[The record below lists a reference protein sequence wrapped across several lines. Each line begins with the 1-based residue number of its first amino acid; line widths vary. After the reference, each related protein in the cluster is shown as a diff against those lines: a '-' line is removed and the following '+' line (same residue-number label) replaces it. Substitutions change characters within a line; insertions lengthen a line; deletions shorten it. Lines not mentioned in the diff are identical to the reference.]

1 MGVFVY
7 RDMTLRRFVDA
18 VISAGCSTG
27 VVMLVIMGSS
37 VVGWLVTYAQIPQA
51 FAAWCMETL
60 QDPWLIILAMNVIML
75 IVGMF
80 IDLPAAILLLGPM
93 FVPLAGSIGLDT
105 LQLGIMMVLN
115 LSIGLFTPP
124 VGTTL
129 FISSTIARVSIINA
143 TRELVPFYLATLM
156 VLGLFSYVPA
166 FTLH

>member
-75 IVGMF
+75 IVGMSSEESHV
-80 IDLPAAILLLGPM
+80 GKE
-93 FVPLAGSIGLDT
+93 S
-105 LQLGIMMVLN
+105 
-115 LSIGLFTPP
+115 
-124 VGTTL
+124 VGTCRYRW
-129 FISSTIARVSIINA
+129 SQ
-143 TRELVPFYLATLM
+143 Y
-156 VLGLFSYVPA
+156 
-166 FTLH
+166 

>member
-80 IDLPAAILLLGPM
+80 IDLPAAILLMGPM
-93 FVPLAGSIGLDT
+93 RSEEHT
-105 LQLGIMMVLN
+105 SELQSLMR
-115 LSIGLFTPP
+115 LSYTDFCLKQ
-124 VGTTL
+124 
-129 FISSTIARVSIINA
+129 
-143 TRELVPFYLATLM
+143 
-156 VLGLFSYVPA
+156 
-166 FTLH
+166 